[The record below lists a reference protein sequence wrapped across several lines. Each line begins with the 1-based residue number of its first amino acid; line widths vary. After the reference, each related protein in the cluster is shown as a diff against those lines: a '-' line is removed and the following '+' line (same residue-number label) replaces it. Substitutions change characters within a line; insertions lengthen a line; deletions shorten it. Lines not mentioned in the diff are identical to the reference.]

1 MKDYHVP
8 PDKHQL
14 DKNLLSRTTFF
25 LLTFVHVFGAEPIM
39 PRVRCN
45 FYSTM
50 GYFTD
55 INSTQF
61 ITTASN
67 STELS
72 KVNLYIS
79 PITSERLEVLQTSK

>member
-1 MKDYHVP
+1 M
-8 PDKHQL
+8 
-14 DKNLLSRTTFF
+14 F
-25 LLTFVHVFGAEPIM
+25 LLTSINLRRICFLGPLFFNCVHGFGAEPIM
-39 PRVRCN
+39 PKVRCN

-67 STELS
+67 SAELS

-79 PITSERLEVLQTSK
+79 PVTSERLEVLQTSK